1 MTKNIVN
8 LLEANP
14 VIAAIKSENDLG
26 AVLKSDIKVVF
37 VLTSNILEISRV
49 VKKLK
54 DGGKSVFVHIDLIDG
69 LSSRSTLVI
78 DYLMNNTELDG
89 IISTKHNMIKYAK
102 SKNLPAIQRFF
113 ILDSLSLQNSLKNAL
128 ENNPDAIEILPG
140 LMPKIIK
147 KVVKELKI
155 PVIAGGL
162 IQDKQDIISAI
173 EAGAY
178 GVSSTNKDIW
188 DM

>member
-1 MTKNIVN
+1 MVKNISN

-14 VIAAIKSENDLG
+14 VIAAIKSLDDLEK
-26 AVLKSDIKVVF
+26 VISSDIKVVF
-37 VLTSNILEISRV
+37 VLTSDILHIGKVIE
-49 VKKLK
+49 KLK
-54 DGGKSVFVHIDLIDG
+54 ENGKYVFVHIDLIDG
-69 LSSRSTLVI
+69 LSPKSPLVI
-78 DYLMNNTELDG
+78 DYLIENTKLDG

-102 SKNLPAIQRFF
+102 SKKILTIQRFF
-113 ILDSLSLQNSLKNAL
+113 ILDSLSLKNSLKYAKDNK
-128 ENNPDAIEILPG
+128 PDAIEILPG

-147 KVVKELKI
+147 LITKEIKI

-162 IQDKQDIISAI
+162 IQDKQDIINVI

-178 GVSSTNKDIW
+178 GVSSTKQEIW